1 MLKLPLLLFGGLAAL
16 VVVPLFLAMA
26 GALVGVV
33 TGVGVG
39 IGVPLFVG
47 LGVLVVLLVKFAGP
61 ILLVVGIIWLLK
73 NS

>member
-1 MLKLPLLLFGGLAAL
+1 MLKLPLVLFGGLAVL
-16 VVVPLFLAMA
+16 VIVPLMLAMT

-33 TGVGVG
+33 TGIGVG

-61 ILLVVGIIWLLK
+61 ILLVVGIIYLLK